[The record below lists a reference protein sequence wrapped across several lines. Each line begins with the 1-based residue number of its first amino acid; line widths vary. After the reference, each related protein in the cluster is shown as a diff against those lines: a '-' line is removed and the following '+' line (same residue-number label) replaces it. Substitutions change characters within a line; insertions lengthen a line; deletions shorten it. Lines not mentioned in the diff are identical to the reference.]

1 MADYAQFDQDKI
13 DAALDAARR
22 HNETFKL
29 QAPGSAADLSAID
42 MHASGEFSVSGGCI
56 TVSVQNHQICLD
68 IPLVGKYCL
77 PVPSWIPDGAS
88 LQACISLC
96 TTWGIPHGVKL
107 TVSFNGTVIFTKTF
121 LKC

>member
-42 MHASGEFSVSGGCI
+42 MHASGEFSVSGGWR
-56 TVSVQNHQICLD
+56 TPQMVFLH
-68 IPLVGKYCL
+68 KYL
-77 PVPSWIPDGAS
+77 GGS
-88 LQACISLC
+88 
-96 TTWGIPHGVKL
+96 
-107 TVSFNGTVIFTKTF
+107 
-121 LKC
+121 